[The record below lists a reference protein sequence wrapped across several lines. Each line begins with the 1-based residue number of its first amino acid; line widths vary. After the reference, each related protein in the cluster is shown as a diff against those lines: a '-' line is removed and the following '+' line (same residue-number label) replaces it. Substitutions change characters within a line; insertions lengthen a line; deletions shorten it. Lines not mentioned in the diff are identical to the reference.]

1 MESTIMDV
9 ALSQG
14 IWAVMAIFLL
24 MYVVKG
30 NEKRD
35 LKQEER
41 EKNYQEIIEKL
52 TEKFN
57 VLDEVKNGISDI
69 KGYLFSQTTNGFT
82 KSKDNKEYDKKI

>member
-35 LKQEER
+35 LKQEEQ
-41 EKNYQEIIEKL
+41 EKNYQEIIGGRVFAVAGL
-52 TEKFN
+52 
-57 VLDEVKNGISDI
+57 
-69 KGYLFSQTTNGFT
+69 
-82 KSKDNKEYDKKI
+82 YDRNR